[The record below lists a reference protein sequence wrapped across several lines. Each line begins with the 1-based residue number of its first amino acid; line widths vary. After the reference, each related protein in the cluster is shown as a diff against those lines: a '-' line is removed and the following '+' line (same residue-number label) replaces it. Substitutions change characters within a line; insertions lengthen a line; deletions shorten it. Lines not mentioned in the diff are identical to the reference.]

1 MKKLLLLVFTLIYF
15 SAATQ
20 AQTAASY
27 VYSTFTSPFTAVTGA
42 TTTPT
47 ILGDDVTQQNI
58 PIGFTFVF
66 CGTNCTTLS
75 TCSNGWLS
83 LSNASPT
90 AAVSRTNTTGNA
102 GAIGP
107 LLMPFWADL
116 WGTSGTST
124 ASYVTT
130 GTAPN
135 RVFTFQ
141 WNNWQ
146 EYADFYIFFG
156 LIYVGS
162 GGANNVSMQV
172 KLYETSNIIQY
183 CYGSGPT
190 LGTGSISTDVFTAGT
205 IGIANSAT
213 DYQTLNAATA
223 GAVSSSTT
231 FTNTIGNA
239 PPANRVYQWAP
250 NCNLTTSASTSG
262 TICSGSTLNLTGTI
276 ITGSATTF
284 SWAGPA
290 GYSSNLQNPSIINA
304 PTSRTGTYT
313 FTATSATCSYSATAT
328 AVVDSTPT
336 ATISG
341 TTSFCSG
348 GSSTITFTG
357 TAGATVNYTI
367 NAGPIQNVLLNAT
380 GTASVSTGALTTGA
394 SATNYTYALTSAT
407 LGSCSRTLTGSA
419 VVTVNPLPGAITG
432 TLAVCEGGFT
442 TTLSSSPTTGSWSSL
457 ATGVASIN
465 SSTGV
470 VTSGISG
477 SATIVYTL
485 PVTGCS
491 ITTTVTVNPTPP
503 AITGTLQVCQ
513 SGGTTSLS
521 DASPGGTWA
530 ISPASLASVSASGVV
545 TGILPGTATVTYT
558 VGTTCYTTASVVVNP
573 LLTAILGP
581 SSVCVNDVIL
591 LSHPVASGTWSA
603 SPATVAT
610 IDPTTGQLYGV
621 GPGTVTVTYVAP
633 TNCSVTRNLTVNP
646 IPNPI
651 TGSPTV
657 CTEFTTTL
665 FNSSSGGSWSSANT
679 LVATIGATTG
689 ELGGVSPG
697 TSLIAYTI
705 SSTGC
710 KSTVLASV
718 SPLPAPI
725 TGITPVCGGG
735 ATITLANTTPLGD
748 WTSGNTTI
756 ATADAATGMITGVSA
771 GTAPVT
777 YTITS
782 TGCYVT
788 ANVPVLPIPT
798 PISGLA
804 GVCEAGSTITL
815 TDATPGTWSITPA
828 GTASIST
835 SGMVTGISA
844 GAAVVTY
851 TGSNNCFVTHNVTVN
866 PLPATLTG
874 VFTVC
879 QMAAT
884 TLSSAS
890 TGGGWS
896 SLNPFIATV
905 GASGDVWGVLGGN
918 ATIVYTL
925 PTGCKTN
932 AIVTVNTIPA
942 PIGGNNYV
950 CHGYTSVLTNS
961 VSGGTWS
968 ISPVTTATID
978 ATGTI
983 YGVTIGAATATYTT
997 GSNGCFITKPITVNP
1012 IVPAGLTLSVSPSN
1026 TVCAG
1031 TTVTFTPNPVNG
1043 GSSPIFVWS
1052 VNGVILSGASTYS
1065 YTPANGD
1072 IIRLWYIS
1080 SYDCAMPDTASDVIT
1095 MTVHPIVTPG
1105 ISISTGM
1112 GDTVCALTPITV
1124 TATPV
1129 AGGAAPVYQWYVNLS
1144 PVGAGP
1150 TYNYTPT
1157 NGDVVTCLL
1166 TSNAFCRTATTASA
1180 TKVLTVSPYVNP
1192 LVSMT
1197 SSLGYTTCEGYP
1209 SVFTASQING
1219 GFNPTY
1225 QWAVNGTNTG
1235 TGPVYTYA
1243 PVNGD
1248 DVSVTLISSFPCLL
1262 TPTANTHSAMT
1273 VLPITQP
1280 VGVVTAVPGYIIP
1293 AGMYDTFTC
1302 TILSGGG
1309 LAPTY
1314 QWSKNSVPV
1323 AGATNSVYIT
1333 NALINGDS
1341 VNCQVTNTD
1350 QCSGVSVFNSV
1361 IIAIGG
1367 NVGVNEVSGTN
1378 NTLQMVPNPNN
1389 GSFIIKG
1396 TLADQY
1402 NEDLQLEI
1410 TDMLGRTIHSS
1421 TTRALNGEINQ
1432 DIQLDNTMANGMYL
1446 LTVRSK
1452 HVNNVI
1458 HFVINK

>member
-1 MKKLLLLVFTLIYF
+1 MKKLLALVFTLILF
-15 SAATQ
+15 CSVTQ
-20 AQTAASY
+20 GQTAASY
-27 VYSTFTSPFTAVTGA
+27 AFFATSGSFASISGTGTAATGTYNDDITQ
-42 TTTPT
+42 TT
-47 ILGDDVTQQNI
+47 I
-58 PIGFTFVF
+58 PIGFSFTF
-66 CGTNCTTLS
+66 CGTSYNQLS
-75 TCSNGWLS
+75 VCSNGFLS
-83 LSNASPT
+83 LANS
-90 AAVSRTNTTGNA
+90 
-102 GAIGP
+102 
-107 LLMPFWADL
+107 
-116 WGTSGTST
+116 TST
-124 ASYVTT
+124 ANTNSAANVAGAGFLMPYWDDLYGNNSTAYYQTT
-130 GTAPN
+130 GAFPN
-135 RVFTFQ
+135 RVFTFEYK
-141 WNNWQ
+141 NWTL
-146 EYADFYIFFG
+146 YNLLLALFFG
-156 LIYVGS
+156 VGS
-162 GGANNVSMQV
+162 GNENMQV
-172 KLYETSNIIQY
+172 KLYESTNVIEFW
-183 CYGSGPT
+183 YGSST
-190 LGTGSISTDVFTAGT
+190 FGTANTPSAT
-205 IGIANSAT
+205 IGIANSTT
-213 DYQTLNAATA
+213 DFQTLPN
-223 GAVSSSTT
+223 VSASPVPSSAT
-231 FTNTIGNA
+231 FTTSLNSSPATNQIYRWSPGCTITA
-239 PPANRVYQWAP
+239 SAANNGP
-250 NCNLTTSASTSG
+250 
-262 TICSGSTLNLTGTI
+262 ICSGNTLSLTGTI
-276 ITGSATTF
+276 FTGTATTF

-290 GYSSNLQNPSIINA
+290 GYSSNLQSPSITNA
-304 PTSRTGTYT
+304 PTTRGGTYT
-313 FTATSATCSYSATAT
+313 FTATSSGGCSYSVTTT

-357 TAGATVNYTI
+357 TAAATVYYTI
-367 NAGPIQNVLLNAT
+367 NGGPIQNILLNAA
-380 GTASVSTGALTTGA
+380 GTATVSTGTLTTGA
-394 SATNYTYALTSAT
+394 SATSYTYALTSAT
-407 LGSCSRTLTGSA
+407 KGSCSRTITGSA
-419 VVTVNPLPGAITG
+419 VVTVNPLPAAITG
-432 TLAVCEGGFT
+432 PLAVCEGGFI
-442 TTLSSSPTTGSWSSL
+442 TTLTSSPTTGSWSSTPTTI
-457 ATGVASIN
+457 ASVNPTTGI
-465 SSTGV
+465 
-470 VTSGISG
+470 VTSGLAG
-477 SATIVYTL
+477 NAVVTYAL

-491 ITTTVTVNPTPP
+491 VTATVTVNPTPP
-503 AITGTLQVCQ
+503 PITGSLQVCQ
-513 SGGTTSLS
+513 SGGTTTLS
-521 DASPGGTWA
+521 DPIPAGTWM
-530 ISPASLASVSASGVV
+530 ISPASLASISSSGVV

-573 LLTAILGP
+573 SLSPITGP
-581 SSVCVNDVIL
+581 GAVCVNSSITL
-591 LSHPVASGTWSA
+591 GNPVASGTWSA

-610 IDPTTGQLYGV
+610 IDPVTGQLFGV
-621 GPGTVTVTYVAP
+621 GPGIVNVTYVAL
-633 TNCSVTRNLTVNP
+633 TSCQVSRNITVNP
-646 IPNPI
+646 PPAAI
-651 TGSPTV
+651 TGTPDV
-657 CTEFTTTL
+657 CLGYTTSLANT
-665 FNSSSGGSWSSANT
+665 SAPGSWSSANP
-679 LVATIGATTG
+679 A
-689 ELGGVSPG
+689 
-697 TSLIAYTI
+697 IASVN
-705 SSTGC
+705 SSTGLVTGAGAGTTQILYTLSTTGC
-710 KSTVLASV
+710 STSITSTVN
-718 SPLPAPI
+718 PIPAPI

-815 TDATPGTWSITPA
+815 TDATPGTWSISPA

-851 TGSNNCFVTHNVTVN
+851 TGGNNCFVTHNVTVN

-884 TLSSAS
+884 TLSSTS

-968 ISPVTTATID
+968 ISPLTTATID

-983 YGVTIGAATATYTT
+983 YGVTIGSATATYTT
-997 GSNGCFITKPITVNP
+997 GSNGCFITRPITVNP

-1105 ISISTGM
+1105 ISIATGM

-1157 NGDVVTCLL
+1157 NGDVVTCML

-1180 TKVLTVSPYVNP
+1180 TKVLTVSPKLNP

-1248 DVSVTLISSFPCLL
+1248 DVSVTLTSSFPCLL

-1323 AGATNSVYIT
+1323 VGATNNVYIT

-1341 VNCQVTNTD
+1341 VNCEVTNTD

-1361 IIAIGG
+1361 IIAIGS
-1367 NVGVNEVSGTN
+1367 NVGVNEVSGTGN
-1378 NTLQMVPNPNN
+1378 NFKMIPNPNN
-1389 GSFIIKG
+1389 GTFIIKG
-1396 TLADQY
+1396 TIADQY
-1402 NEDLQLEI
+1402 NEDLQMEI

-1421 TTRALNGEINQ
+1421 TTRSLNGEINQ
-1432 DIQLDNTMANGMYL
+1432 DIQLDNTLTNGMYL
-1446 LTVRSK
+1446 LTLRSK